1 VSHPEQTNEGT
12 EQAAQRLERQR
23 AIAADIRA
31 LMPEGVH
38 SSDHADIYD
47 EDGLPWRDGG
57 HFQLTDVGSALKD

>member
-1 VSHPEQTNEGT
+1 MSDPGQMNGRT
-12 EQAAQRLERQR
+12 QAVAQRLERMR

-31 LMPEGVH
+31 LMPAGAH

-57 HFQLTDVGSALKD
+57 HFQLTDIESALKD